1 MRIIGID
8 PGYDI
13 VGYGVIE
20 KSGNEIKYVTHGA
33 IKTNKN
39 DSFKMRLLRIY
50 EEFSQ
55 ILSKYNPDIAAIEQI
70 YFVQSKTTA
79 MKVAQARGVILLAL
93 AKKDIEVEECGPQEV
108 KMTVVGYGRA
118 RKSQVQKMIQIL
130 LNLPEIPK
138 PDDAADALA
147 IAWCSLSKRGV
158 NMHGAGNQK
167 L

>member
-1 MRIIGID
+1 LKIIGID

-13 VGYGVIE
+13 VGYGIIE
-20 KSGNEIKYVTHGA
+20 KSENGIRYVTHGV
-33 IKTNKN
+33 IRTSKN
-39 DSFKMRLLRIY
+39 DPFEKRLLEIY

-55 ILSKYNPDIAAIEQI
+55 VLSEYDPDIAAIEKI

-79 MKVAQARGVILLAL
+79 MKVAQARGVILLSL

-108 KMTVVGYGRA
+108 KMAVVGYGRA
-118 RKSQVQKMIQIL
+118 RKSQVQKMIQVL

-147 IAWCSLSKRGV
+147 IAWCSLSKKGV
-158 NMHGAGNQK
+158 NIYGAKNQK